1 MVIRSQRISG
11 KTTMAAPISNEEQ
24 VFIAELGRRITAL
37 RKDAGMTQ
45 TQVAQALN
53 VSQQAVQAWEAGRRR
68 IQISILPAVVRL
80 LAVSLED
87 LLGEEPEKIAR
98 KRGPAPKW
106 QQLIE
111 EIDSLPKAKQKMIS
125 EMLSALIVQARN

>member
-37 RKDAGMTQ
+37 RKEAGMTQ

-68 IQISILPAVVRL
+68 IQISILPAVARL
-80 LAVSLED
+80 LSVSLED

-111 EIDSLPKAKQKMIS
+111 EIDGLPKAKQKMIS

>member
-1 MVIRSQRISG
+1 I
-11 KTTMAAPISNEEQ
+11 T
-24 VFIAELGRRITAL
+24 ELGRRITAL

-68 IQISILPAVVRL
+68 IQISILPAVARL

>member
-1 MVIRSQRISG
+1 
-11 KTTMAAPISNEEQ
+11 MAAPISNDEQ
-24 VFIAELGRRITAL
+24 VFITELGRRITAL
-37 RKDAGMTQ
+37 RKEAGMTQ

-68 IQISILPAVVRL
+68 IQISILPAVARL
-80 LAVSLED
+80 LSVSLED

-125 EMLSALIVQARN
+125 EMLSALIIQARN

>member
-1 MVIRSQRISG
+1 MVISSQRISG

-24 VFIAELGRRITAL
+24 VFITELGRRITAL

-68 IQISILPAVVRL
+68 IQISILPAVARL

>member
-1 MVIRSQRISG
+1 
-11 KTTMAAPISNEEQ
+11 MAEPISNEEQ

-68 IQISILPAVVRL
+68 IQISILPAVARL

>member
-68 IQISILPAVVRL
+68 IQISILPAVARL

>member
-24 VFIAELGRRITAL
+24 VFITELGRRSTAL

-68 IQISILPAVVRL
+68 IQISILPAVARL

-125 EMLSALIVQARN
+125 EMLQALIVQARN

>member
-1 MVIRSQRISG
+1 MVISSQRISG

-24 VFIAELGRRITAL
+24 VFITELGRRITAL

-68 IQISILPAVVRL
+68 IQISILPAVARL

-125 EMLSALIVQARN
+125 EMLQALIVQARN

>member
-1 MVIRSQRISG
+1 
-11 KTTMAAPISNEEQ
+11 MAAPISNEEQ
-24 VFIAELGRRITAL
+24 VFITELGRRITAL

-68 IQISILPAVVRL
+68 IQISILPAVARL

>member
-1 MVIRSQRISG
+1 MLRCCSGPDGPQYDCGTGFSRSAGTGLFPLPRPLRPVSRMVSG
-11 KTTMAAPISNEEQ
+11 
-24 VFIAELGRRITAL
+24 L
-37 RKDAGMTQ
+37 
-45 TQVAQALN
+45 LN

-68 IQISILPAVVRL
+68 IQISILPAVARL

>member
-1 MVIRSQRISG
+1 
-11 KTTMAAPISNEEQ
+11 MAAPISNEEQ
-24 VFIAELGRRITAL
+24 VFITELGRRITTL

-68 IQISILPAVVRL
+68 IQISILPAVARL

-87 LLGEEPEKIAR
+87 LLGEEPEKITR

>member
-11 KTTMAAPISNEEQ
+11 KTTMAAPISNDEQ
-24 VFIAELGRRITAL
+24 VFITELGRRIAAL
-37 RKDAGMTQ
+37 RKETGMTQ

-68 IQISILPAVVRL
+68 IQISILPAVARVL
-80 LAVSLED
+80 SVSLED

-125 EMLSALIVQARN
+125 EMLSALIAQARN

>member
-1 MVIRSQRISG
+1 MVISSQRISG

-68 IQISILPAVVRL
+68 IQISILPAVARL

-125 EMLSALIVQARN
+125 EMLSALIIQARN

>member
-1 MVIRSQRISG
+1 
-11 KTTMAAPISNEEQ
+11 MAAPISNEEQ
-24 VFIAELGRRITAL
+24 VFITELGRRITAL

-68 IQISILPAVVRL
+68 IQISILPAVARL

-98 KRGPAPKW
+98 KRCPAPKW

>member
-1 MVIRSQRISG
+1 
-11 KTTMAAPISNEEQ
+11 MAAPISNEEQ
-24 VFIAELGRRITAL
+24 VFITELGRRITAL

-68 IQISILPAVVRL
+68 IQISILPAVARL

-98 KRGPAPKW
+98 KRGTAPKW

>member
-1 MVIRSQRISG
+1 
-11 KTTMAAPISNEEQ
+11 MAAPISNEEQ

-68 IQISILPAVVRL
+68 IQISILPAVARL

>member
-24 VFIAELGRRITAL
+24 VFITELGRRITAL

-68 IQISILPAVVRL
+68 IQISILPAVARL

>member
-1 MVIRSQRISG
+1 
-11 KTTMAAPISNEEQ
+11 MAAPISNEEQ
-24 VFIAELGRRITAL
+24 VFITELGKRITAL
-37 RKDAGMTQ
+37 RKEAGMTQ

-68 IQISILPAVVRL
+68 IQISILPAVARVL
-80 LAVSLED
+80 SVSLED
-87 LLGEEPEKIAR
+87 LLGKEAEKAAR
-98 KRGPAPKW
+98 KRGPTPKW

-125 EMLSALIVQARN
+125 EMLSALIAQARN

>member
-1 MVIRSQRISG
+1 M
-11 KTTMAAPISNEEQ
+11 SNEEQ

>member
-68 IQISILPAVVRL
+68 IQISILPAVARL

-125 EMLSALIVQARN
+125 EMLQALIVQARN

>member
-1 MVIRSQRISG
+1 
-11 KTTMAAPISNEEQ
+11 MAAPISNEEQ

-68 IQISILPAVVRL
+68 IQISILPA
-80 LAVSLED
+80 
-87 LLGEEPEKIAR
+87 
-98 KRGPAPKW
+98 
-106 QQLIE
+106 
-111 EIDSLPKAKQKMIS
+111 
-125 EMLSALIVQARN
+125 

>member
-11 KTTMAAPISNEEQ
+11 KTTMAAPISNDEQ
-24 VFIAELGRRITAL
+24 VFITELGRRITAL
-37 RKDAGMTQ
+37 RKEAGMTQ

-68 IQISILPAVVRL
+68 IQISILPAVARL
-80 LAVSLED
+80 LSVSLED

-125 EMLSALIVQARN
+125 EMLSALIIQARN

>member
-68 IQISILPAVVRL
+68 IQISILPAVARL

-125 EMLSALIVQARN
+125 EMLSALIIQARN

>member
-1 MVIRSQRISG
+1 
-11 KTTMAAPISNEEQ
+11 MAAPISNEEQ

-37 RKDAGMTQ
+37 RKEAGMTQ

-68 IQISILPAVVRL
+68 IQISILPAVARL
-80 LAVSLED
+80 LSVSLED

-111 EIDSLPKAKQKMIS
+111 EIDGLPKAKQKMIS

>member
-1 MVIRSQRISG
+1 
-11 KTTMAAPISNEEQ
+11 MAAPISNEEQ
-24 VFIAELGRRITAL
+24 VFITELGRRITAL

-68 IQISILPAVVRL
+68 IQISILPAVARL

-125 EMLSALIVQARN
+125 EMLSALIIQARN

>member
-1 MVIRSQRISG
+1 
-11 KTTMAAPISNEEQ
+11 MAAPISNEEQ
-24 VFIAELGRRITAL
+24 VFITELGRRITAL

-68 IQISILPAVVRL
+68 IQISILPAVARL

-125 EMLSALIVQARN
+125 EMLSALIVQAHN

>member
-68 IQISILPAVVRL
+68 IQISYSQP
-80 LAVSLED
+80 
-87 LLGEEPEKIAR
+87 
-98 KRGPAPKW
+98 W
-106 QQLIE
+106 Q
-111 EIDSLPKAKQKMIS
+111 DC
-125 EMLSALIVQARN
+125 

>member
-1 MVIRSQRISG
+1 MVISSQRISG

-68 IQISILPAVVRL
+68 IQISILPAVARL

-125 EMLSALIVQARN
+125 EMLQALIVQARN

>member
-24 VFIAELGRRITAL
+24 VFITELGRRITAL

-53 VSQQAVQAWEAGRRR
+53 VSQQAVQAWEAGQRR
-68 IQISILPAVVRL
+68 IQISILPAVARL

-125 EMLSALIVQARN
+125 EMLSALIIQARN

>member
-1 MVIRSQRISG
+1 MVISSQRISG

-24 VFIAELGRRITAL
+24 VFITELGRRITAL

-68 IQISILPAVVRL
+68 IQISILPAVARL

-125 EMLSALIVQARN
+125 EMLSALIIQARN

>member
-1 MVIRSQRISG
+1 
-11 KTTMAAPISNEEQ
+11 MAAPISNEEQ

-68 IQISILPAVVRL
+68 IQISILPAVARL

-125 EMLSALIVQARN
+125 EMLQALIVQARN

>member
-1 MVIRSQRISG
+1 
-11 KTTMAAPISNEEQ
+11 MAAPISNDEQ
-24 VFIAELGRRITAL
+24 VFITELGRRITAL
-37 RKDAGMTQ
+37 RKEAGMTQ

-68 IQISILPAVVRL
+68 IQISILPAVARL
-80 LAVSLED
+80 LSVSLED

>member
-24 VFIAELGRRITAL
+24 VFITELGKRITAL

-53 VSQQAVQAWEAGRRR
+53 VSQQAVQAWESGRRR
-68 IQISILPAVVRL
+68 IQISILPAVARVL
-80 LAVSLED
+80 SVSLED
-87 LLGEEPEKIAR
+87 LLGEEAEKAVR
-98 KRGPAPKW
+98 KRGPMPKW

-125 EMLSALIVQARN
+125 EMLSALIAQARN